1 MLYELRVYEA
11 LPGKLPALNAR
22 FQNHALKFFAKH
34 GIKVLGFWTTA
45 VGASSNALTY
55 ITIFENMAE
64 REQRWTAFATDP
76 EWLAIKRETDK
87 DGPLTGSI
95 RNEFLT
101 PTTYSPL
108 Q

>member
-11 LPGKLPALNAR
+11 NPGKLAALNAR
-22 FQNHALKFFAKH
+22 FENHALKFFAKH
-34 GIKVLGFWTTA
+34 GIQVLGFWTTT

-55 ITIFENMAE
+55 ITIFENMAD

-76 EWLAIKRETDK
+76 DWLATKRETEK
-87 DGPLTGSI
+87 DGPLVATI

-101 PTTYSPL
+101 PTSYSPL